1 MVKTYFSPSYPVK
14 GMATIGFTHCGSCQ
28 SREKGE
34 CSTCDNN
41 RAEFMEPCPRCK
53 TDDVYRPHSFHG
65 LAICVGCSDKFCT
78 NCAYESSGSCTYFQS
93 MMTDGLMEIKWKKAE
108 KRLITNPEIDSMVVY
123 EDSVYRHRIVRN
135 GDGFLRLHE
144 KL

>member
-1 MVKTYFSPSYPVK
+1 
-14 GMATIGFTHCGSCQ
+14 
-28 SREKGE
+28 
-34 CSTCDNN
+34 
-41 RAEFMEPCPRCK
+41 
-53 TDDVYRPHSFHG
+53 
-65 LAICVGCSDKFCT
+65 
-78 NCAYESSGSCTYFQS
+78 